1 MPAFNSRFLHSHTSD
16 AAPVWDQLLLVEEGP
31 GDGTADLLLAAGAQP
46 VLELA
51 PALSSVTVRVLPP
64 PMKQVDYVAV

>member
-1 MPAFNSRFLHSHTSD
+1 M
-16 AAPVWDQLLLVEEGP
+16 WDQLLLVEEGP

-64 PMKQVDYVAV
+64 PMKQVDSVAV